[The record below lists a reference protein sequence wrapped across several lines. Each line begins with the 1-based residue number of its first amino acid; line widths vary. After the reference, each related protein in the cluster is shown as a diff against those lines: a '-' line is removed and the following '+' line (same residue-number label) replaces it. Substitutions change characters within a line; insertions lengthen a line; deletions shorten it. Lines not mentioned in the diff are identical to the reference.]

1 MWYRKSR
8 TSDSC
13 QNHPT
18 IAVCR
23 GSRRITMPAREVRDY
38 LLRRESECREMA
50 ARATAPSVRKIH
62 ESLADRFAARAEAMK
77 EEAA

>member
-1 MWYRKSR
+1 
-8 TSDSC
+8 
-13 QNHPT
+13 
-18 IAVCR
+18 
-23 GSRRITMPAREVRDY
+23 MPAREVRDY

-77 EEAA
+77 DEAA